1 MKDSNRICANCV
13 TDPYLRREIGR
24 SETINEQCDYCE
36 EIGPTYSMVDLA
48 ARCDKVIDRF
58 YTLTS
63 DDWAVVHFDRAPRGE
78 QLLTILSQWLN
89 PEDETSTYDLD
100 SVLRDGWGNSDSSK
114 YDDDPWFIRED
125 ASTGEFGA
133 AWHRMELSLREEA
146 RLVNPAVVET
156 LERVF
161 GGIHGDRTEDGRGAI
176 LEVGPDRDIHTLF
189 RARVFETEQAME
201 RALEHPERELGPPAP
216 VFVTAGRMNAKGV
229 SVFYGARDERTALR
243 EVRPPVGSNV
253 VTVAFRIVRSLRLLD
268 LTALRTTRV
277 DPSRSLFDPE
287 TAPLVE
293 RVAFLKQ
300 LEAKLTMAVMPSMAD
315 DGYLITQAVAD
326 YLSTHPTLSLDGI
339 YFRSVQSKAKS
350 DDAGGHNVILF
361 HKAASVRHARE
372 DDKIPT
378 HANLW
383 FRPDEDEWYVP
394 SITTLSPTAQTSRPS
409 WQRTDGRTPALE
421 LLRDTLSIHK
431 VEGAEIETTT
441 TRVQHSVE
449 QDHSSRFRK
458 GT

>member
-1 MKDSNRICANCV
+1 MKERNRICANCV
-13 TDPYLRREIGR
+13 TDLHLRKEIDN
-24 SETINEQCDYCE
+24 SDTTDKQCDYCK
-36 EIGPTYSMVDLA
+36 EIGPTYSMEDLA

-63 DDWAVVHFDRAPRGE
+63 DDPAVVHFGRTPRGD
-78 QLLTILSQWLN
+78 QLSVILSQWLD
-89 PEDETSTYDLD
+89 PDDLQSTYDMEE
-100 SVLRDGWGNSDSSK
+100 VLLDGWGNSDCAK
-114 YDDDPWFIRED
+114 YDDDPWFVRED
-125 ASTGEFGA
+125 VSAGEFGA
-133 AWHRMELSLREEA
+133 AWHRMERSLRQEA

-161 GGIHGDRTEDGRGAI
+161 GGIHEDRTEDGRGAI

-189 RARVFETEQAME
+189 RARAFETAQSME

-253 VTVAFRIVRSLRLLD
+253 VTAAFRIVRPLRLLD
-268 LTALRTTRV
+268 LSALRATRV

-300 LEAKLTMAVMPSMAD
+300 LEAKLTMAVMPSMSD

-326 YLSTHPTLSLDGI
+326 YLSTHQSLSLDGI

-361 HKAASVRHARE
+361 HKAASVLHARE
-372 DDKIPT
+372 DEKIPT
-378 HANLW
+378 RANLR
-383 FRPDEDEWYVP
+383 FRSDEDEWYGP
-394 SITTLSPTAQTSRPS
+394 SITTLPSAARTPRPP
-409 WQRTDGRTPALE
+409 WQSTDGRTPALE

-431 VEGAEIETTT
+431 VEGVEIETTT
-441 TRVQHSVE
+441 TRVQHSV
-449 QDHSSRFRK
+449 
-458 GT
+458 G